1 MLRDYWHDNIRAEAK
16 HFLQDY
22 ICAQQRLRSFCI
34 SVQADQSLCCSFEDA
49 LNPWLPTKVLAKTGP
64 SAQMCWLNWV
74 FAGCTCC
81 CEGNA
86 LPWIILVIP
95 LLHWLDNSASY
106 LQRRRIFFSCFSMKI
121 CCRHVLELPNR
132 NSTKV
137 FLLVL
142 IRTVLGFIV
151 QSIARLAE
159 DPGGASLNPSSP
171 T

>member
-1 MLRDYWHDNIRAEAK
+1 MIILELRQSISCKTTYVPSKDSDHSAYLFRQIRVFAVQLKMLWILGCPQK
-16 HFLQDY
+16 CLQRQVSLHR
-22 ICAQQRLRSFCI
+22 CAGWTES
-34 SVQADQSLCCSFEDA
+34 
-49 LNPWLPTKVLAKTGP
+49 
-64 SAQMCWLNWV
+64 
-74 FAGCTCC
+74 AGCTCC

-86 LPWIILVIP
+86 MPWIILVIP

-132 NSTKV
+132 NSTKL